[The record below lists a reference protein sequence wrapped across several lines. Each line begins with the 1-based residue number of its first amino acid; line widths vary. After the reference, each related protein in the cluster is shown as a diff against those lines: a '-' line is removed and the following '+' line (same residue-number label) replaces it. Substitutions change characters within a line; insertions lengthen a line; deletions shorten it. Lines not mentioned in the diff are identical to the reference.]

1 MYTAGGNLAELPVYR
16 RLQDPEADDRS
27 ISSTSNETDADE
39 YHSLIDESYRKSKP
53 KVGYEQHRRSL
64 PSTGGNNCTRNR
76 IFLCFIG
83 VCCFMTVLMNMPWS
97 AEKGRVGTIA
107 GWSANTSRQTA
118 HYVLP
123 AENTTVIDPVN
134 VCTAEERTGEGLE
147 NEKVFLLIVV
157 CSAPRNFEARQT
169 IRETWGNVS
178 GFNYPQFAQLHARLR
193 GEYLDPRPPDRDL
206 ADFMRRVTGA
216 DGIAVASERTQ
227 KQQQQHQHQSAAPER
242 HHDRSRRATDPHSSS
257 SNKSSQSF
265 PAPSQST
272 STTPG
277 GVPSPLDGALL
288 NVKVVFLL
296 GQTEAEYLHQRTGKP
311 VVAEQ
316 QQQTTPLAPVEQ
328 TTATRPPSLFQPGGD
343 VDPAFNVR
351 EEPELDEQQRRLLN
365 ESEVYGDIIQES
377 FIDSYNNLTLK
388 TIMMLK
394 WVNNNCDGRETIGRL
409 NQNSR
414 EYLQFKLDERDY
426 ANDFHARMH
435 VYVHGEEWLRTHHP
449 YAPGNVVNFTIN
461 KGVKPSI
468 TPEVGRYVGP
478 VPAGA
483 GRFIEFN
490 VTEMVQ
496 EWFENPRQNNY
507 AIVETLNKFSE
518 KVVAANPNG
527 GNFYIM
533 KCDDDTFVN
542 VPNLLQVL
550 LGGTVPLYKASIPFY
565 DRNTV
570 AVKSAKN
577 RLVQV
582 RRLLTGFLF
591 CEAKPITDTS
601 SKWYSPN
608 YMYNKEFY
616 PNYLS
621 GSGYLMNLDAAKLL
635 YRRLLTTPIF
645 HLEDVYL
652 TGIVA
657 DSVKLHRYHHPLF
670 FYSSTKDPC
679 ALRGMISQ
687 HQLGPPELRTAYD
700 FVTNTTT
707 VCGGPERNFS
717 MAKMKLQQRKKC
729 Q

>member
-1 MYTAGGNLAELPVYR
+1 MYVSELPVYR
-16 RLQDPEADDRS
+16 RPQDPEADERS

-39 YHSLIDESYRKSKP
+39 YHSLIDESYRKTKTKYIRP
-53 KVGYEQHRRSL
+53 GYDHNRRNV

-76 IFLCFIG
+76 VFLCFIG
-83 VCCFMTVLMNMPWS
+83 VFSFMTLLVMNLPWG

-107 GWSANTSRQTA
+107 GWSANTSRQTI

-123 AENTTVIDPVN
+123 AENTTVIDPLN
-134 VCTAEERTGEGLE
+134 VCTAEERTGDGLE

-178 GFNYPQFAQLHARLR
+178 EFNYPQFAQLHARLR
-193 GEYLDPRPPDRDL
+193 GEYLDPRPPAKDL
-206 ADFMRRVTGA
+206 ADFMRKVGGG
-216 DGIAVASERTQ
+216 DGTVITMTTDGRTQ
-227 KQQQQHQHQSAAPER
+227 RHQSGAPDSINESS
-242 HHDRSRRATDPHSSS
+242 SRNRATDPHSS
-257 SNKSSQSF
+257 NKSSQNPSSSG
-265 PAPSQST
+265 PMPTTTRAPSAVS
-272 STTPG
+272 
-277 GVPSPLDGALL
+277 LDGAIF

-296 GQTEAEYLHQRTGKP
+296 GQTESEYLHLQRRTKP
-311 VVAEQ
+311 VD
-316 QQQTTPLAPVEQ
+316 QTTVQPSVSVSASAP
-328 TTATRPPSLFQPGGD
+328 TRRMSLFQPGGD
-343 VDPAFNVR
+343 VDPAFNVNVN
-351 EEPELDEQQRRLLN
+351 EPELDEQQRRLIN

-394 WVNNNCDGRETIGRL
+394 WVTNNCDGR
-409 NQNSR
+409 
-414 EYLQFKLDERDY
+414 
-426 ANDFHARMH
+426 
-435 VYVHGEEWLRTHHP
+435 
-449 YAPGNVVNFTIN
+449 
-461 KGVKPSI
+461 VK
-468 TPEVGRYVGP
+468 
-478 VPAGA
+478 
-483 GRFIEFN
+483 
-490 VTEMVQ
+490 
-496 EWFENPRQNNY
+496 
-507 AIVETLNKFSE
+507 
-518 KVVAANPNG
+518 
-527 GNFYIM
+527 YIM

-570 AVKSAKN
+570 AVRSPKN
-577 RLVQV
+577 RLVEA

-621 GSGYLMNLDAAKLL
+621 GSGYLMNLEAAKVL

-657 DSVKLHRYHHPLF
+657 DRLKLHRYHHPLF
-670 FYSSTKDPC
+670 FYSTTKDLC

-687 HQLGPPELRTAYD
+687 HQLGPGDIRVAYD
-700 FVTNTTT
+700 FITNGT
-707 VCGGPERNFS
+707 VCAGPERNFS

>member
-1 MYTAGGNLAELPVYR
+1 MYAAGSGLSPELPVYR
-16 RLQDPEADDRS
+16 RLQDPEADERS

-39 YHSLIDESYRKSKP
+39 YHSLIDESYRKGSKP
-53 KVGYEQHRRSL
+53 GKTGYDHHHPKRGV
-64 PSTGGNNCTRNR
+64 PTTAGNNCTRNR

-83 VCCFMTVLMNMPWS
+83 VFSFMTLLLMNVPWG
-97 AEKGRVGTIA
+97 AEKGRVGSIA
-107 GWSANTSRQTA
+107 GWSANTSRQTI

-134 VCTAEERTGEGLE
+134 VCSAEERTGEGLE

-178 GFNYPQFAQLHARLR
+178 EFNYPQFARLHARLR
-193 GEYLDPRPPDRDL
+193 GEYLDPRPPAKDL
-206 ADFMRRVTGA
+206 ADFMRKMGGSGA
-216 DGIAVASERTQ
+216 GVDGTTVAGERQTQ
-227 KQQQQHQHQSAAPER
+227 KQQSAVPDSSNE
-242 HHDRSRRATDPHSSS
+242 SSPRATDPQNSSS
-257 SNKSSQSF
+257 GSNKSSQTSPSGSPSPAT
-265 PAPSQST
+265 PAP
-272 STTPG
+272 TP
-277 GVPSPLDGALL
+277 SALEGQL
-288 NVKVVFLL
+288 FNVKVVFLL
-296 GQTEAEYLHQRTGKP
+296 GQSESEYLHVQQRSKP
-311 VVAEQ
+311 PVTTVVHTTPTAPD
-316 QQQTTPLAPVEQ
+316 QTTP
-328 TTATRPPSLFQPGGD
+328 TRPPSLFPPGGD
-343 VDPAFNVR
+343 VDPAFNPH
-351 EEPELDEQQRRLLN
+351 EETELDEQQRRLIN

-394 WVNNNCDGRETIGRL
+394 WVTNNCDGR
-409 NQNSR
+409 
-414 EYLQFKLDERDY
+414 
-426 ANDFHARMH
+426 
-435 VYVHGEEWLRTHHP
+435 
-449 YAPGNVVNFTIN
+449 
-461 KGVKPSI
+461 VK
-468 TPEVGRYVGP
+468 
-478 VPAGA
+478 
-483 GRFIEFN
+483 
-490 VTEMVQ
+490 
-496 EWFENPRQNNY
+496 
-507 AIVETLNKFSE
+507 
-518 KVVAANPNG
+518 
-527 GNFYIM
+527 YIM

-570 AVKSAKN
+570 SVKSPKN
-577 RLVQV
+577 RLVEV

-635 YRRLLTTPIF
+635 YRTLLTTPIF

-657 DSVKLHRYHHPLF
+657 DRVKLHRYHHPLF
-670 FYSSTKDPC
+670 FYSATKDPC

-687 HQLGPPELRTAYD
+687 HQLGPGDLRSAYD
-700 FVTNTTT
+700 FVTNGTY
-707 VCGGPERNFS
+707 CGGPERSFS

>member
-1 MYTAGGNLAELPVYR
+1 MYTGNGKMPELPVYR

-53 KVGYEQHRRSL
+53 KSGYDHHHRRSL
-64 PSTGGNNCTRNR
+64 PATGGNNCSRNK

-83 VCCFMTVLMNMPWS
+83 VFCFTTLLLINVPWG
-97 AEKGRVGTIA
+97 AERGRVGTIA
-107 GWSANTSRQTA
+107 GWSVNTSRQTI

-169 IRETWGNVS
+169 IRETWGNAS
-178 GFNYPQFAQLHARLR
+178 GFNYPQFAQLHARFR
-193 GEYLDPRPPDRDL
+193 GEYLDPRFPAKDL
-206 ADFMRRVTGA
+206 ADFMRKVTVEGGEGMTVTGA
-216 DGIAVASERTQ
+216 SERAQ
-227 KQQQQHQHQSAAPER
+227 KKRQSAEPESTNE
-242 HHDRSRRATDPHSSS
+242 RSRRATDPHSSS
-257 SNKSSQSF
+257 NKSSQTPSSTPS
-265 PAPSQST
+265 PA
-272 STTPG
+272 TTPG

-296 GQTEAEYLHQRTGKP
+296 GQTEAEYLHLQQRTNNPP
-311 VVAEQ
+311 VGV
-316 QQQTTPLAPVEQ
+316 QQTTPLPPVEQ

-351 EEPELDEQQRRLLN
+351 DEPELDEQQRRLLN

-394 WVNNNCDGRETIGRL
+394 WVNHNCDGR
-409 NQNSR
+409 
-414 EYLQFKLDERDY
+414 
-426 ANDFHARMH
+426 
-435 VYVHGEEWLRTHHP
+435 
-449 YAPGNVVNFTIN
+449 
-461 KGVKPSI
+461 VK
-468 TPEVGRYVGP
+468 
-478 VPAGA
+478 
-483 GRFIEFN
+483 
-490 VTEMVQ
+490 
-496 EWFENPRQNNY
+496 
-507 AIVETLNKFSE
+507 
-518 KVVAANPNG
+518 
-527 GNFYIM
+527 YIM

-635 YRRLLTTPIF
+635 YRTLLTTPIF

-657 DSVKLHRYHHPLF
+657 DRVKLHRYHHPLF

-687 HQLGPPELRTAYD
+687 HQLGPTELRTAYD
-700 FVTNTTT
+700 FVTNTSN

>member
-1 MYTAGGNLAELPVYR
+1 MFTGNGNLPELPVYR
-16 RLQDPEADDRS
+16 RLQDPEADERS

-53 KVGYEQHRRSL
+53 KSGYDHHHHHHHNSRRGV
-64 PSTGGNNCTRNR
+64 PMTGGNNCTRNR

-83 VCCFMTVLMNMPWS
+83 VFCFMTLLLMNVPWG

-107 GWSANTSRQTA
+107 GWSANTSRQTV

-193 GEYLDPRPPDRDL
+193 GEYLDPRPPAKDL
-206 ADFMRRVTGA
+206 ADFMRKVTVAG
-216 DGIAVASERTQ
+216 DGITSEGVE
-227 KQQQQHQHQSAAPER
+227 KQQKKAVPDSLNKRSPRAA
-242 HHDRSRRATDPHSSS
+242 DPHSS
-257 SNKSSQSF
+257 SNKSSQSS
-265 PAPSQST
+265 PTPSQAT
-272 STTPG
+272 TTPG

-296 GQTEAEYLHQRTGKP
+296 GQTDAEYLHLQQRTNKP
-311 VVAEQ
+311 PVD
-316 QQQTTPLAPVEQ
+316 QTTPQSLSVEQ

-351 EEPELDEQQRRLLN
+351 EEPELDEQQRRLIN
-365 ESEVYGDIIQES
+365 ESEIYGDIIQES

-394 WVNNNCDGRETIGRL
+394 WVNNNCDGR
-409 NQNSR
+409 
-414 EYLQFKLDERDY
+414 
-426 ANDFHARMH
+426 
-435 VYVHGEEWLRTHHP
+435 
-449 YAPGNVVNFTIN
+449 
-461 KGVKPSI
+461 VK
-468 TPEVGRYVGP
+468 
-478 VPAGA
+478 
-483 GRFIEFN
+483 
-490 VTEMVQ
+490 
-496 EWFENPRQNNY
+496 
-507 AIVETLNKFSE
+507 
-518 KVVAANPNG
+518 
-527 GNFYIM
+527 YIM

-550 LGGTVPLYKASIPFY
+550 LGGTVPLYKASVPFY

-635 YRRLLTTPIF
+635 YRTLLTTPIF

-657 DSVKLHRYHHPLF
+657 DRVKLHRYHHPLF

-687 HQLGPPELRTAYD
+687 HQLGPSELRAAYD
-700 FVTNTTT
+700 FVTNSTT
-707 VCGGPERNFS
+707 VCSGPERNFS

>member
-76 IFLCFIG
+76 IFLSFIG

-134 VCTAEERTGEGLE
+134 VCSAEERTGEGLE

-193 GEYLDPRPPDRDL
+193 GEYLDPRPPDKDL

-216 DGIAVASERTQ
+216 DGITVASERTQ
-227 KQQQQHQHQSAAPER
+227 KHQQHQSAAPER
-242 HHDRSRRATDPHSSS
+242 HNDRSRRATDPHSSS
-257 SNKSSQSF
+257 SNKSSQSS

-296 GQTEAEYLHQRTGKP
+296 GQTEAEYLHQRTSNSNGKP
-311 VVAEQ
+311 VVVGEQ
-316 QQQTTPLAPVEQ
+316 QQQTTPLALVEQ

-394 WVNNNCDGRETIGRL
+394 WVNNNCDGR
-409 NQNSR
+409 
-414 EYLQFKLDERDY
+414 
-426 ANDFHARMH
+426 
-435 VYVHGEEWLRTHHP
+435 
-449 YAPGNVVNFTIN
+449 
-461 KGVKPSI
+461 VK
-468 TPEVGRYVGP
+468 
-478 VPAGA
+478 
-483 GRFIEFN
+483 
-490 VTEMVQ
+490 
-496 EWFENPRQNNY
+496 
-507 AIVETLNKFSE
+507 
-518 KVVAANPNG
+518 
-527 GNFYIM
+527 YIM

-687 HQLGPPELRTAYD
+687 HQLGPSELRTAYD
-700 FVTNTTT
+700 FVTNTTA

>member
-1 MYTAGGNLAELPVYR
+1 MYPELPVYR
-16 RLQDPEADDRS
+16 RLQDPEADERHS
-27 ISSTSNETDADE
+27 GGSSTSNETDADE
-39 YHSLIDESYRKSKP
+39 YHSLIDDESYNRKGKGP
-53 KVGYEQHRRSL
+53 RMGIYDHRRSF
-64 PSTGGNNCTRNR
+64 STSSFSSGGGGGGGNSCTRNR
-76 IFLCFIG
+76 IFLCTIG
-83 VCCFMTVLMNMPWS
+83 MFCVTTLALMNIPWG

-107 GWSANTSRQTA
+107 GWSANTSRQTIN
-118 HYVLP
+118 YVLP
-123 AENTTVIDPVN
+123 AENTTVIDPLN

-169 IRETWGNVS
+169 IRETWGNAS
-178 GFNYPQFAQLHARLR
+178 AFNYPQFAQLHARLR
-193 GEYLDPRPPDRDL
+193 GEYLDPRTPVVRDL
-206 ADFMRRVTGA
+206 ADYMRNRVGTGS
-216 DGIAVASERTQ
+216 DGGGGVASEWT
-227 KQQQQHQHQSAAPER
+227 QQQQQSAGTDSINESS
-242 HHDRSRRATDPHSSS
+242 HRATDPHSS
-257 SNKSSQSF
+257 NKSSQTRSS
-265 PAPSQST
+265 PSGGAQQHPT
-272 STTPG
+272 SSQTTQT
-277 GVPSPLDGALL
+277 PSAATHPPLLDGALF

-296 GQTEAEYLHQRTGKP
+296 GQTEEEYLHLHGRPVKP
-311 VVAEQ
+311 ESAADP
-316 QQQTTPLAPVEQ
+316 TTPHSVPAPVNSEDDDQ
-328 TTATRPPSLFQPGGD
+328 KTTATRPPSLFRPGGD

-365 ESEVYGDIIQES
+365 ESDMYGDIIQES

-394 WVNNNCDGRETIGRL
+394 WVTNNCDGR
-409 NQNSR
+409 
-414 EYLQFKLDERDY
+414 
-426 ANDFHARMH
+426 
-435 VYVHGEEWLRTHHP
+435 
-449 YAPGNVVNFTIN
+449 
-461 KGVKPSI
+461 VK
-468 TPEVGRYVGP
+468 
-478 VPAGA
+478 
-483 GRFIEFN
+483 
-490 VTEMVQ
+490 
-496 EWFENPRQNNY
+496 
-507 AIVETLNKFSE
+507 
-518 KVVAANPNG
+518 
-527 GNFYIM
+527 YIM

-570 AVKSAKN
+570 AVKSPKN

-582 RRLLTGFLF
+582 KRLLTGFLF

-635 YRRLLTTPIF
+635 YRTLLTTPIF

-657 DSVKLHRYHHPLF
+657 DRVKLHRYHHPLF

-687 HQLGPPELRTAYD
+687 HQLGPSELRSAYE
-700 FVTNTTT
+700 FVTNGTA
-707 VCGGPERNFS
+707 VCGGPERSFS